1 MMNITCFCCNS
12 EATVRLSK
20 KGYDYYE
27 CGNCK
32 TLFVPDGINQ
42 ADMVGGGY
50 EVERNVQQNQER
62 INRFVHLT
70 GIYGKILDF
79 GCGHGMLVKACQS
92 VGIKCDGYDKF
103 NPEFESFKTDK
114 YNLVSMIEVIEHLY
128 KPFNELDVIREK
140 LTDNGVVYIE
150 TSFVDVAEEEKIPLE
165 DFFYISTE
173 VGHCTIFSHYGLDL
187 LMTAKGFIPLKHIN
201 RNARIYQKA

>member
-1 MMNITCFCCNS
+1 MTTTCFCCNS
-12 EATVRLSK
+12 EATVRLTK

-50 EVERNVQQNQER
+50 EVERNVEQNQTR
-62 INRFVHLT
+62 IDRFAALT
-70 GIYGKILDF
+70 GIYGRILDF
-79 GCGHGMLVKACQS
+79 GCGHGMLVDDCQKL
-92 VGIKCDGYDKF
+92 GLKCDGYDKF
-103 NPEFESFKTDK
+103 NPELDTFKQYK
-114 YNLVSMIEVIEHLY
+114 YNLVTLIEVIEHTFQ
-128 KPFNELDVIREK
+128 PFVELDVIREK

-150 TSFVDVAEEEKIPLE
+150 TSFVDVAQEETIPLE
-165 DFFYISTE
+165 EFFYISTD

-187 LMTAKGFIPLKHIN
+187 LMTAKGFSPLKHIN